1 MMHAPD
7 PTSSGRLR
15 VLIVAE
21 HASLNFG
28 GEAALPLHYYRILR
42 RRGEDVWLVVHERTR
57 SELETLFPDDGE
69 RIVFVP
75 DTWLHIWL
83 WRLGA
88 RLPAQLNIITFGFM
102 LRFLTQFLQR
112 RKIRKLI
119 LQHSISVIHQP
130 IPVSPKDPSLIYG
143 MNVPVVIGP
152 MNGGMNY
159 PPAFRSLQSRTDRL
173 ALAFGRSLANVM
185 NLLLPGKRRAAVL
198 LVANERTRQALPR
211 GAALNVITLV
221 ENGVDLDL
229 WKTVADRDSVVNAAV
244 ARFVFVG
251 RLVDWKAVDL
261 LLLAFDRARNR
272 APMSLTIIG
281 DGNERPALT
290 RMAKELGVL
299 HDLPDVPGTVQ
310 FRGWMSQADCAR
322 AIQQFDAL
330 VLPSL
335 AECGGAVVLE
345 AMAIGLA
352 VIATAWGGPA
362 DYLDS
367 SCGILVEPSSR
378 EAFIDHLSTALTR
391 LANNPSERI
400 EMGKAGRAKVLA
412 CFDWEAKVDEMLTIY
427 SRAVGAQR

>member
-1 MMHAPD
+1 MNDAPAS
-7 PTSSGRLR
+7 TSSGGLR

-42 RRGEDVWLVVHERTR
+42 RRNEAVWLVVHERTR
-57 SELETLFPDDGE
+57 SELETLFPDDGD

-75 DTWLHIWL
+75 DTWLHICL

-88 RLPAQLNIITFGFM
+88 RLPKQLNNITFGFM

-112 RKIRKLI
+112 RKIRKLVS
-119 LQHSISVIHQP
+119 QHGITVIHQP

-143 MNVPVVIGP
+143 MNVPVIIGP

-159 PPAFRSLQSRTDRL
+159 PPAFRALQSRTDRL
-173 ALAFGRSLANVM
+173 ALAFGRSLADVM
-185 NLLLPGKRRAAVL
+185 NLLMPGKRRAAVL
-198 LVANERTRQALPR
+198 LVANDRTREALPR
-211 GAALNVITLV
+211 GAAGNVITLV

-229 WKTVADRDSVVNAAV
+229 WKTVVDRDSNVHSPT

-261 LLLAFDRARNR
+261 LLLAFDRARKQ

-281 DGNERPALT
+281 DGDERPSLT
-290 RMAKELGVL
+290 QMAKELGVL
-299 HDLPDVPGTVQ
+299 SDSPDVPGTVQ

-322 AIQQFDAL
+322 AIELFDVL

-367 SCGILVEPSSR
+367 SCGILVEPTSR
-378 EAFIDHLSTALTR
+378 EAFIENLSTALTR

-412 CFDWEAKVDEMLTIY
+412 HFDWEAKVDEMLNIY
-427 SRAVGAQR
+427 SRAAGARP